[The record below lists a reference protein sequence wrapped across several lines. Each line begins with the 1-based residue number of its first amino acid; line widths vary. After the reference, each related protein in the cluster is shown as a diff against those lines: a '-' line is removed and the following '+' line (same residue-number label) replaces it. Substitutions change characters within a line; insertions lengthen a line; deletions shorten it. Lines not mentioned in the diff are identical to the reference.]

1 MFNVEHGSGWHYHWQ
16 LCPGELGIWLRPLM
30 KCRDEDLPKLAFCSN
45 VGEAGSQCWQLQDDN
60 LQDALPNQLQ
70 EPSSYHMLGVTA
82 LLGTCVVDQKAACRA
97 SVPGCR
103 TVLSGH
109 HRGLLPCPTG
119 LSARYLETATPNL
132 SE

>member
-1 MFNVEHGSGWHYHWQ
+1 MFNVEPGSGWRCHWL
-16 LCPGELGIWLRPLM
+16 LCPGELGTWLRPLM
-30 KCRDEDLPKLAFCSN
+30 KCHDEDLPKLASRSD

-60 LQDALPNQLQ
+60 LQEALPKQLQ

-103 TVLSGH
+103 TVLSRY
-109 HRGLLPCPTG
+109 HRSLLPCATG
-119 LSARYLETATPNL
+119 LSARYLETVTADL

>member
-1 MFNVEHGSGWHYHWQ
+1 MALSLAAVPRGAGDLVEA
-16 LCPGELGIWLRPLM
+16 L
-30 KCRDEDLPKLAFCSN
+30 DEDLPKLASCSD

-60 LQDALPNQLQ
+60 LPKQLQ

-109 HRGLLPCPTG
+109 HRSLLPCSTG
-119 LSARYLETATPNL
+119 LSARYLETVTADL